1 MRQKCRAPLGGLGQ
15 FALEPGAAGCL
26 LLDDAQDGIA
36 AGGEFGQRRRRL
48 VGSFLRA
55 REGFGRRLQRG
66 CRFGAEI
73 GVAALG
79 GGEGLG
85 FAGQRL
91 KDAAGVVQQ
100 VLLARQVGG
109 DLRHALVE
117 FAAPLFGAALFL
129 VERIALVR
137 DALQHRCTDGF
148 LLAQARQ
155 PLAQFVAVAQL
166 LGGRAGVFGQQ
177 PRGLVEACGIARRS
191 LGGIFPRHIKSGRLE
206 LADLGGD
213 LLVLGGLAG
222 LALQAVELGLE
233 LRCDVLETGEVLF
246 RRAEL
251 ELGLVAARVQAGD
264 AGGLFENEAAGLR
277 LGIDDLGDLALAH
290 QRRRARAGRDIG
302 EEQLHVAGA
311 HVLAVDAVGRA
322 RLAFDAARDL
332 QRVVLI
338 VLGRRAAVVVLHGDH
353 DFRHVAGR
361 ALGGAGE
368 DDVVHARGAHRLVGA
383 LAHDPA
389 QGFQKIG
396 LAAAIGADHAGEAR
410 LDQQIGRFHEG
421 FESR

>member
-1 MRQKCRAPLGGLGQ
+1 MSFSRSCSRDRSAVICAMRWSSSLRRCSARRSSSSS
-15 FALEPGAAGCL
+15 ALRSCATRCSTAARMASCSRRPGSLSPSSSRWRSFSEAARVC
-26 LLDDAQDGIA
+26 
-36 AGGEFGQRRRRL
+36 
-48 VGSFLRA
+48 SA
-55 REGFGRRLQRG
+55 RSR
-66 CRFGAEI
+66 
-73 GVAALG
+73 VASS
-79 GGEGLG
+79 
-85 FAGQRL
+85 R
-91 KDAAGVVQQ
+91 
-100 VLLARQVGG
+100 
-109 DLRHALVE
+109 
-117 FAAPLFGAALFL
+117 
-129 VERIALVR
+129 
-137 DALQHRCTDGF
+137 
-148 LLAQARQ
+148 
-155 PLAQFVAVAQL
+155 
-166 LGGRAGVFGQQ
+166 
-177 PRGLVEACGIARRS
+177 ACGIARCS

-246 RRAEL
+246 RRAQL

-277 LGIDDLGDLALAH
+277 LGIDDLGDLPLAH

-302 EEQLHVAGA
+302 EQQLHVAGA

-338 VLGRRAAVVVLHGDH
+338 VLGRCAAVVILHGDH

-383 LAHDPA
+383 FAHDPA